1 MSTLNYR
8 IRVGIAGLW
17 AGIVTI
23 LVFFISIV
31 SWGHTFSGW
40 LYARMLGGVG
50 MAILGIKI
58 KVSGKENL
66 PKTPSVILINHQSNF
81 DAFFL
86 GTVFPWKTV
95 VLAKRE
101 MLKVPLFGIILLAS
115 RHILVDREDS
125 ANAKKSIKDAI
136 SAINEDK
143 NNIWIFP
150 EGTRSKGKG
159 LGKFK
164 KGAFVMAIAAKAPII
179 PIVNEPME
187 HVLDSRRKRLKSGV
201 HHVRILPAIPTADLK
216 FRDADNLM
224 EQVETLFQNELKT
237 FSTSGAQPAAV

>member
-8 IRVGIAGLW
+8 IRVGLAGIW
-17 AGIVTI
+17 AAIVTI
-23 LVFFISIV
+23 LVFFV
-31 SWGHTFSGW
+31 SLVTWGHTFSGW

-58 KVSGKENL
+58 KVHGRENL

-95 VLAKRE
+95 VIAKRE

-164 KGAFVMAIAAKAPII
+164 KGAFVMAIAAKAPIVS
-179 PIVNEPME
+179 IVNEPME
-187 HVLDSRRKRLKSGV
+187 HVLDSRNKRLKSGIHNV
-201 HHVRILPAIPTADLK
+201 KILPSIPTADLK

-224 EQVETLFQNELKT
+224 QQVEELFGRELT
-237 FSTSGAQPAAV
+237 AFSASIGEPAAV